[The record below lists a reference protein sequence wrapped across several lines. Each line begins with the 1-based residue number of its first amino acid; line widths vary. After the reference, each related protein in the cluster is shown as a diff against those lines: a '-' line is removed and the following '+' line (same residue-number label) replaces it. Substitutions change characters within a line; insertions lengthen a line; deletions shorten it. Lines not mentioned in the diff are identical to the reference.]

1 MTAMKI
7 EKMNSEHLE
16 QVCKIEKE
24 CFSHPWSLQSL
35 ESELNNDTS
44 YFLVATEKDEV
55 IGYIG
60 MSVVIDEGYIFNV
73 AVNVNHRKKGVATA
87 LVNELVTY
95 GKKNNFYFITLE
107 VRESNEKAKSLYSK
121 FGFVKVG
128 ERKDYYSDPKE
139 NAILMTKYF

>member
-1 MTAMKI
+1 MKI
-7 EKMNSEHLE
+7 EQMTSEHLE
-16 QVCKIEKE
+16 QVYEIEKE

-44 YFLVATEKDEV
+44 YFLVATENDEV

-60 MSVVIDEGYIFNV
+60 ISVVIDEGYIFNV
-73 AVNVNHRKKGVATA
+73 AVKENHRKKGVATA

-128 ERKDYYSDPKE
+128 ERKDYYSEPKE

>member
-1 MTAMKI
+1 MT
-7 EKMNSEHLE
+7 SDHLE
-16 QVCKIEKE
+16 QVYIIETE
-24 CFSHPWSLQSL
+24 CFSHPWSLNSL

-44 YFLVATEKDEV
+44 YFLVATENDEV

-73 AVNVNHRKKGVATA
+73 AVKENHRKKGVATA